1 MTRLSKWLAR
11 VKMPAFLPD
20 MFHPSN
26 PTSMFAS
33 HKPSQSSPKDTA
45 TTPHTLHY
53 VLVLDRSGSMMD
65 RMDEVRHAVNDQIA
79 TLRREAKEDNNSCL
93 LTVVRFDTEIEP
105 IVVEQNVQDIQPL
118 TAQDVQP
125 RGMTALVD
133 ATVLTIEQAAL
144 QIGAQID
151 GQEESLAI
159 VVYTDGGENAS
170 RHRSG
175 SDLTR
180 ALEKHQN
187 LPGWDITFIGASP
200 EAFSMMERAHFRA
213 EKMVHVDAKDSG
225 WAMREMTGFL
235 SDKMR
240 SRKEMAIREMK
251 RRRNR

>member
-11 VKMPAFLPD
+11 VEKASSLPD
-20 MFHPSN
+20 MFHPQTPYPMFFSSQPTRTSSEASN
-26 PTSMFAS
+26 
-33 HKPSQSSPKDTA
+33 TA
-45 TTPHTLHY
+45 PHTLHY
-53 VLVLDRSGSMMD
+53 VLVLDRSGSMSD

-79 TLRREAKEDNNSCL
+79 TLTREAEEDGNTCL
-93 LTVVRFDTEIEP
+93 LSVVRFDTEIEP
-105 IVVEQNVQDIQPL
+105 IVVERNVRDMKPL

-144 QIGAQID
+144 LVGARID
-151 GQEESLAI
+151 GDKESLAI

-170 RHRSG
+170 RLRNG
-175 SDLTR
+175 KDLTR

-200 EAFSMMERAHFRA
+200 EAFSMMEQAHFRA
-213 EKMVHVDAKDSG
+213 DKMVHVDANDSG
-225 WAMREMTGFL
+225 HAMREMTGFL

-251 RRRNR
+251 SRRDR